1 MKSEAPEVTG
11 TELEIVTPAATEILD
26 PDVDRLATLYT
37 NARTDRDLL
46 AVWLK
51 SHADGSPHT
60 IRIYSR
66 VGERFLG
73 ALAAAGSNLRQATV
87 EDVQAALEAMRSKAD
102 GSPVRPATVNTY
114 VAAVKSFLGFAHRVG
129 FTRFNAG
136 PLIKLKKAPRQIAQ
150 RILSEVETAVLI
162 RAAKSDRDRL
172 MFDLAYF
179 GGLRV
184 SELVSLTWGQVI
196 RRDSGEAQLS
206 IVGKGSKSREVPIPA
221 VIATRLFASRGDA
234 PASCAGVPIRAVAGQ
249 PTE

>member
-1 MKSEAPEVTG
+1 MTG
-11 TELEIVTPAATEILD
+11 TELEIITPAATEILD
-26 PDVDRLATLYT
+26 PEVDRLATLHT
-37 NARTDRDLL
+37 NARTDRELL

-60 IRIYSR
+60 IYQR

-73 ALAAAGSNLRQATV
+73 ALAAAGSNLRHATV
-87 EDVQAALEAMRSKAD
+87 EDVQAALDAIRTKGD

-150 RILSEVETAVLI
+150 RILSEVQIALLI
-162 RAAKSDRDRL
+162 RAAKTDRDRL

-179 GGLRV
+179 GALRV
-184 SELVSLTWGQVI
+184 SELVQFDMGSSHPTRQRRGATLNHRQGQ
-196 RRDSGEAQLS
+196 
-206 IVGKGSKSREVPIPA
+206 
-221 VIATRLFASRGDA
+221 
-234 PASCAGVPIRAVAGQ
+234 
-249 PTE
+249 